1 MHHAKEELI
10 KPNTECFT
18 CRQCAENFKSLNK
31 MHGHALNIYK
41 DNLSLN
47 QEDEYYECEI
57 CQRYFNE
64 PQCQIEHT
72 EAMHRY
78 CAQCSRY
85 FFLMKLIIE

>member
-18 CRQCAENFKSLNK
+18 CRQCAENFKSLNE

-85 FFLMKLIIE
+85 FF